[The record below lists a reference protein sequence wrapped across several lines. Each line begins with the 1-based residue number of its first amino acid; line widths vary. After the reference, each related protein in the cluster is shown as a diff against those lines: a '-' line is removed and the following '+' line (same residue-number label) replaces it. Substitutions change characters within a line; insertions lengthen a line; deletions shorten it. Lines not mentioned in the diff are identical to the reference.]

1 LPDASPAR
9 LALLLGLL
17 LAGAL
22 LLTACSS
29 GSGSIASTGFSPA
42 DAAETPLPLPEL
54 DPDLVAQGEGI
65 YRQYC
70 AACHGAQGEGQPNW
84 KQPLADGSYPAPPHN
99 ADGHTWHHG
108 DGTLFKY
115 IKEGG
120 AGLNIP
126 NFKSNMPG
134 FGDTLS
140 DEEIVAVITYLKS
153 LWPEEQRRSQ
163 YQATLQDPLP

>member
-1 LPDASPAR
+1 MPDITPAR
-9 LALLLGLL
+9 LAAL
-17 LAGAL
+17 AL
-22 LLTACSS
+22 LLLTLTLLAAC
-29 GSGSIASTGFSPA
+29 GSAPEATDSA
-42 DAAETPLPLPEL
+42 DAFTAIQDNATPLPLPEL
-54 DPDLVAQGEGI
+54 DPELVAQGEII

-84 KQPLADGSYPAPPHN
+84 KQPLEDGTYPAPPHN
-99 ADGHTWHHG
+99 AEGHTWHHG

-134 FGDTLS
+134 FGDTLT
-140 DEEIVAVITYLKS
+140 DEEIIAVLTYLKS